1 MTARGLYTLLFAA
14 LMLITALSVGSAGA
28 FLLGVAALCA
38 LAVSLVSV
46 LFAAGTLRLAQ
57 SADSEKVQRGDA
69 LAYTLQAQL
78 FTPLPIAPLSL
89 HMRLPSGRESEYL
102 LASRLFG
109 TTVSENAFSCPHV
122 GLCEV
127 GVTRCDLTDCFALFT
142 LRLRVRMPLLKV
154 TVLPVPAQADKP
166 AFSPG
171 EGEHSIT
178 QRALSDHTTP
188 VDTRP
193 WQDGD
198 ELKRVHWK
206 LSMRRQSLMVHTY
219 ETPQRPDALLLLDC
233 AAPGCAPARAAFVID
248 CLTEECAGAAQVLLA
263 DGHPVRMPLSSSTA
277 REVSGQDAKA
287 LTGFQE
293 ALAQTAFDAPA
304 DFERVLLLASRRMR
318 RTGATLAYTSRL
330 TPRVADALIAL
341 SRMGP
346 RTALTLVTDG
356 EVTDEQQKLL
366 HLLQNSGVTARH
378 VRCL

>member
-14 LMLITALSVGSAGA
+14 LMLVTALSVGSAGA

-38 LAVSLVSV
+38 LAVSMVSV
-46 LFAAGTLRLAQ
+46 ACAALTCRFEQETKA
-57 SADSEKVQRGDA
+57 VRVMRGDS
-69 LAYTLQAQL
+69 LAYTLRVRL
-78 FTPLPIAPLSL
+78 FSPLPIAPLSL
-89 HMRLPSGRESEYL
+89 HMRLPSGRESEFL
-102 LASRLFG
+102 LASRLWG

-122 GLCEV
+122 GYSEV

-142 LRLRVRMPLLKV
+142 LHRRVRAPLIGV
-154 TVLPVPAQADKP
+154 SVLPVPAQAEKP

-171 EGEHSIT
+171 EDEHSIT

-233 AAPGCAPARAAFVID
+233 AAPGCAPTRAAFAID
-248 CLTEECAGAAQVLLA
+248 CLTEECAGAAKALLA
-263 DGHPVRMPLSSSTA
+263 DGHPVHMPLPTGK
-277 REVSGQDAKA
+277 EVVGQDDKA
-287 LTGFQE
+287 LPGFLD
-293 ALAQTAFDAPA
+293 ALAQTAFDAPG

-318 RTGATLAYTSRL
+318 RTGATLVFTSRL

-356 EVTDEQQKLL
+356 EATNEQQKLL
-366 HLLQNSGVTARH
+366 HLLQNSGVSARH

>member
-14 LMLITALSVGSAGA
+14 LMLVTALSVGSSGA

-46 LFAAGTLRLAQ
+46 TCAALSCRFEQEAETVR
-57 SADSEKVQRGDA
+57 VMRGDS
-69 LAYTLQAQL
+69 LAYTLRVRL
-78 FTPLPIAPLSL
+78 FSPLPIAPLSL
-89 HMRLPSGRESEYL
+89 HMRLPSGRESEFL
-102 LASRLFG
+102 LAARLFG
-109 TTVSENAFSCPHV
+109 TTVSENAFPCPHV
-122 GLCEV
+122 GTSEV

-142 LRLRVRMPLLKV
+142 LHRRVRAPLIGV
-154 TVLPVPAQADKP
+154 SVLPVPAQAEKP

-171 EGEHSIT
+171 EDEHSIT

-233 AAPGCAPARAAFVID
+233 AAPGYAPSRAAFAID
-248 CLTEECAGAAQVLLA
+248 CMTEECAGAAKALLA
-263 DGHPVRMPLSSSTA
+263 DGHPVRMPLPSG
-277 REVSGQDAKA
+277 RETSGQDDTA
-287 LTGFQE
+287 LPGFLD
-293 ALAQTAFDAPA
+293 AMAQAAFDAPG

-318 RTGATLAYTSRL
+318 RTGATLVFTTRL

-356 EVTDEQQKLL
+356 EATDEQQKLM
-366 HLLQNSGVTARH
+366 HLLQNSGVSARH

>member
-1 MTARGLYTLLFAA
+1 MTARGLYTLLFGA
-14 LMLITALSVGSAGA
+14 LMLVTALSVGSEGA
-28 FLLGVAALCA
+28 FFLGVAALSA
-38 LAVSLVSV
+38 LALSLVCV
-46 LFAAGTLRLAQ
+46 LCAALTLRIGQGTETAQ
-57 SADSEKVQRGDA
+57 VERGDS
-69 LAYTLQAQL
+69 LAFTLRIRT
-78 FTPLPIAPLSL
+78 FSPLPIAPLTLQL
-89 HMRLPSGRESEYL
+89 HLPSGRESEFL
-102 LASRLFG
+102 LAARMLG
-109 TTVSENAFSCPHV
+109 TTVSENTFRCPHV
-122 GLCEV
+122 GIYGV
-127 GVTRCDLTDCFALFT
+127 GVTHCELTDCFALFT
-142 LRLRVRMPLLKV
+142 LKRRIRTPLTAV
-154 TVLPVPAQADKP
+154 TVLPVPVQAENP

-198 ELKRVHWK
+198 ELRRVHWK

-263 DGHPVRMPLSSSTA
+263 DGHPVRMPLSSGTA

-346 RTALTLVTDG
+346 RTALTLFTDG
-356 EVTDEQQKLL
+356 ELTDEQQKLL

>member
-1 MTARGLYTLLFAA
+1 
-14 LMLITALSVGSAGA
+14 
-28 FLLGVAALCA
+28 
-38 LAVSLVSV
+38 
-46 LFAAGTLRLAQ
+46 
-57 SADSEKVQRGDA
+57 
-69 LAYTLQAQL
+69 
-78 FTPLPIAPLSL
+78 
-89 HMRLPSGRESEYL
+89 
-102 LASRLFG
+102 
-109 TTVSENAFSCPHV
+109 
-122 GLCEV
+122 
-127 GVTRCDLTDCFALFT
+127 
-142 LRLRVRMPLLKV
+142 
-154 TVLPVPAQADKP
+154 
-166 AFSPG
+166 
-171 EGEHSIT
+171 
-178 QRALSDHTTP
+178 
-188 VDTRP
+188 
-193 WQDGD
+193 
-198 ELKRVHWK
+198 
-206 LSMRRQSLMVHTY
+206 MRRQSLMVHTY

-263 DGHPVRMPLSSSTA
+263 DGHPVRMPLSSGTA

-287 LTGFQE
+287 LTVFQE

>member
-1 MTARGLYTLLFAA
+1 MTARGLYTLLFSA
-14 LMLITALSVGSAGA
+14 LMLVTALSVGSAGA

-46 LFAAGTLRLAQ
+46 TCAALSCRFEQETEAVR
-57 SADSEKVQRGDA
+57 VMRGDS
-69 LAYTLQAQL
+69 LAYTLRVRL
-78 FTPLPIAPLSL
+78 FSPLPIAPLSL
-89 HMRLPSGRESEYL
+89 HMRLPSGRESEFL
-102 LASRLFG
+102 LAARLFG
-109 TTVSENAFSCPHV
+109 TTVSENTFPCPHV
-122 GLCEV
+122 GCSEV

-142 LRLRVRMPLLKV
+142 LRRRVRAPLIGV
-154 TVLPVPAQADKP
+154 SVLPVPAPAEKP

-171 EGEHSIT
+171 EDEHSIT

-233 AAPGCAPARAAFVID
+233 AAPGCAPSRAAFAID
-248 CLTEECAGAAQVLLA
+248 CMTEECAGAAEALLA
-263 DGHPVRMPLSSSTA
+263 DGHPVRMPLPTGK
-277 REVSGQDAKA
+277 EVVGQDDKA
-287 LTGFQE
+287 LPGFLD
-293 ALAQTAFDAPA
+293 ALAQTAFDAPG

-318 RTGATLAYTSRL
+318 RTGATLVFTTRL

-356 EVTDEQQKLL
+356 EATDEQQKLM
-366 HLLQNSGVTARH
+366 HLLQNSGVSARH

>member
-1 MTARGLYTLLFAA
+1 MTARGLYTLLFSA
-14 LMLITALSVGSAGA
+14 LMLVTALSVGSAGA

-46 LFAAGTLRLAQ
+46 TCAALSCRFEQETESVR
-57 SADSEKVQRGDA
+57 VMRGDS
-69 LAYTLQAQL
+69 LAYTLRVRL
-78 FTPLPIAPLSL
+78 FSPLPIAPLSL
-89 HMRLPSGRESEYL
+89 HMRLPSGRESEFL
-102 LASRLFG
+102 LAARLFG
-109 TTVSENAFSCPHV
+109 TTVSENTFPCPHV
-122 GLCEV
+122 GCSEV

-142 LRLRVRMPLLKV
+142 LRRRVRAPLIGV
-154 TVLPVPAQADKP
+154 SVLPVPAPAEKP

-171 EGEHSIT
+171 EDEHSIT

-198 ELKRVHWK
+198 ELRRVHWK

-233 AAPGCAPARAAFVID
+233 AAPGCAPSRAAFAID
-248 CLTEECAGAAQVLLA
+248 CMTEECAGAAKALLA
-263 DGHPVRMPLSSSTA
+263 DGHPVRMPLSSG
-277 REVSGQDAKA
+277 REISGQDDKA
-287 LTGFQE
+287 LPGFLD
-293 ALAQTAFDAPA
+293 ALAQVAFDAPG

-318 RTGATLAYTSRL
+318 RTGATLVFTTRL

-346 RTALTLVTDG
+346 CTALTLVTDG
-356 EVTDEQQKLL
+356 EATDEQQKLM
-366 HLLQNSGVTARH
+366 HLLQNSGVSARH

>member
-1 MTARGLYTLLFAA
+1 MTARGLYTLLFSA
-14 LMLITALSVGSAGA
+14 LMLVTALSVGSAGA

-46 LFAAGTLRLAQ
+46 TCAALSCRFEQETEAVR
-57 SADSEKVQRGDA
+57 VMRGDS
-69 LAYTLQAQL
+69 LAYTLRVRL
-78 FTPLPIAPLSL
+78 FSPLPIAPLSL
-89 HMRLPSGRESEYL
+89 HMRLPSGRESEFL
-102 LASRLFG
+102 LAARLFG
-109 TTVSENAFSCPHV
+109 TTVSENTFPCPHV
-122 GLCEV
+122 GCSEV

-142 LRLRVRMPLLKV
+142 LRRRVRAPLIGV
-154 TVLPVPAQADKP
+154 SVLPVPAPAEKP

-171 EGEHSIT
+171 EDEHSIT

-198 ELKRVHWK
+198 ELRRVHWK

-233 AAPGCAPARAAFVID
+233 AVPGCAPSRAAFTID
-248 CLTEECAGAAQVLLA
+248 CMTEECAGAAKALLA
-263 DGHPVRMPLSSSTA
+263 DGHPVRMPLASG
-277 REVSGQDAKA
+277 REISGQDDKA
-287 LTGFQE
+287 LPGFLD
-293 ALAQTAFDAPA
+293 ALAQVAFDAPG

-318 RTGATLAYTSRL
+318 RTGATLVFTTRL
-330 TPRVADALIAL
+330 RPRVADALIAL

-356 EVTDEQQKLL
+356 EATDEQQKLM
-366 HLLQNSGVTARH
+366 HLLQNSGVSARH

>member
-1 MTARGLYTLLFAA
+1 MTARGLYTLLFSA
-14 LMLITALSVGSAGA
+14 LMLVTALSVGSAGA

-46 LFAAGTLRLAQ
+46 TCAALSCRFEQETEAVR
-57 SADSEKVQRGDA
+57 VMRGDS
-69 LAYTLQAQL
+69 LAYTLRVRL
-78 FTPLPIAPLSL
+78 FSPLPIAPLSL
-89 HMRLPSGRESEYL
+89 HMRLPSGRESEFL
-102 LASRLFG
+102 LAARLFG
-109 TTVSENAFSCPHV
+109 TTVSENTFPCPHV
-122 GLCEV
+122 GCSEV

-142 LRLRVRMPLLKV
+142 LRRRVRAPLIGV
-154 TVLPVPAQADKP
+154 SVLPVPAPAEKP

-171 EGEHSIT
+171 EDEHSIT

-198 ELKRVHWK
+198 ELRRVHWK

-233 AAPGCAPARAAFVID
+233 AAPGCAPSRAAFAID
-248 CLTEECAGAAQVLLA
+248 CMTEECAGAAKALLA
-263 DGHPVRMPLSSSTA
+263 DGHPVRMPLDAA
-277 REVSGQDAKA
+277 REISGQDDKA
-287 LTGFQE
+287 LPGFLD
-293 ALAQTAFDAPA
+293 ALAQVAFDAPG

-318 RTGATLAYTSRL
+318 RTGATLVFTTRL

-356 EVTDEQQKLL
+356 EATDEQQKLM
-366 HLLQNSGVTARH
+366 HLLQNSGVSARH

>member
-1 MTARGLYTLLFAA
+1 MTARGLYTLLFSA
-14 LMLITALSVGSAGA
+14 LMLVTALSVGSAGA

-46 LFAAGTLRLAQ
+46 TCAALSCRFEQETEAVR
-57 SADSEKVQRGDA
+57 VMRGDS
-69 LAYTLQAQL
+69 LAYTLRVRL
-78 FTPLPIAPLSL
+78 FSPLPIAPLSL

-154 TVLPVPAQADKP
+154 TVLPVPAQAEKP

-233 AAPGCAPARAAFVID
+233 SAPLCTGLRMPFVID
-248 CLTEECAGAAQVLLA
+248 ALTEECAGAAKALLM
-263 DGHPVRMPLSSSTA
+263 DGHPVRMPLDAA
-277 REVSGQDAKA
+277 REISGQDDKA
-287 LTGFQE
+287 LPGFLT
-293 ALAQTAFDAPA
+293 ALAQTGFHAPS

-318 RTGATLAYTSRL
+318 RTGATLAFTSRL

-356 EVTDEQQKLL
+356 EMTDEQQKLL
-366 HLLQNSGVTARH
+366 HLLQNSGVKARH
-378 VRCL
+378 MRCL